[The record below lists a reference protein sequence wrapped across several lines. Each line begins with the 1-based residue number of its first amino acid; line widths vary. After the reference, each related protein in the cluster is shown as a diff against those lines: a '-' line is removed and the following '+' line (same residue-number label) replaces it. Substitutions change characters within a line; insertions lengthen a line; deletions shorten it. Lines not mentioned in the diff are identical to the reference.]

1 MDANNWYG
9 YAMPKFLPTGWFK
22 WIDPQKSNLN
32 KYNKNISKDCVLEVD
47 LEYPKELHE
56 LHNDYLLA
64 PDKTE
69 IKRKMLSKYQL
80 LIADSYNISSSNVKE
95 LVPTFFDEQNYVFH
109 YENIQLYLRLV
120 LKLKRNIAY

>member
-95 LVPTFFDEQNYVFH
+95 LVPTFFDEQN
-109 YENIQLYLRLV
+109 
-120 LKLKRNIAY
+120 